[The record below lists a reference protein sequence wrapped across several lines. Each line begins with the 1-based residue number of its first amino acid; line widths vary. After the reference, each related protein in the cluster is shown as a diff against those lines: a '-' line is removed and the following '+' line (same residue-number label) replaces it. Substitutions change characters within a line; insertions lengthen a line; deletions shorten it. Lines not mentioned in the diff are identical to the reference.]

1 MNHSG
6 DGESSIRRT
15 AAATASAPHTRQAN
29 TGMIF
34 IVLNFTLA
42 GALLIIGALTLRK
55 VSHAGE
61 WVFASLPLLFG
72 LHQLDQGVVWLG
84 LLHLVDASILHA
96 AAQLFGFYAQAVLPL
111 LVPLAVWLLE
121 TRGSKRNLLAALVL
135 IGALLAVY
143 VGWGL
148 AHYPTQVYVQHVS
161 LVYANPATAHLW
173 VALLYILTTCGSL
186 ILSRSVT
193 IQLFGWLNLVG
204 LVAVYLVAEY
214 AFTALWC
221 LYAALVSGMLYLYF
235 IERRIAF
242 LSALRRTE
250 QQIEREVDDELT
262 RLTHHLPRLR
272 RLLVRPH

>member
-1 MNHSG
+1 
-6 DGESSIRRT
+6 
-15 AAATASAPHTRQAN
+15 
-29 TGMIF
+29 MIF

-42 GALLIIGALTLRK
+42 GALLTIGVLTLKK

-72 LHQLDQGVVWLG
+72 LHQFDQAIVWLG
-84 LLHLVDASILHA
+84 LLHLVDASILHV
-96 AAQLFGFYAQAVLPL
+96 AAQLFVFYAQAVLPV

-121 TRGSKRNLLAALVL
+121 TRGPKRDLLASLVL

-148 AHYPTQVYVQHVS
+148 AHYPTQVYVHHVS
-161 LVYANPATAHLW
+161 LVYANASTAHLW

-250 QQIEREVDDELT
+250 QQIEREVDDELA
-262 RLTHHLPRLR
+262 RLTRHLPRLR
-272 RLLVRPH
+272 RLLVRSH